1 MVLHIRRP
9 FDLPKA
15 ASARAVAILLV
26 LAHIGSAGADDVP
39 LGRFSIGGA
48 ATTPSARS
56 ALTPTA
62 PVAPT
67 TGARPF
73 LQLSEQSSLS
83 ANFSS
88 TPDSVLGDSE
98 AALGM
103 TYGTRLSPSVSLSLT
118 PSVKLDRP
126 AAMARMGAD
135 LDWGSVGLSLGLN
148 WQITPNLGLSGT
160 AGAGRQVDG
169 TGPFGPL
176 NLDSQVDLFTGLSL
190 GLSF

>member
-1 MVLHIRRP
+1 MVSHIRRP
-9 FDLPKA
+9 FDVPIA
-15 ASARAVAILLV
+15 ARAGAVALLLV
-26 LAHIGSAGADDVP
+26 LTPARSAGADDAP

-56 ALTPTA
+56 ALTPTT
-62 PVAPT
+62 PT
-67 TGARPF
+67 TAARPI

-88 TPDSVLGDSE
+88 TPDSVTGDSE